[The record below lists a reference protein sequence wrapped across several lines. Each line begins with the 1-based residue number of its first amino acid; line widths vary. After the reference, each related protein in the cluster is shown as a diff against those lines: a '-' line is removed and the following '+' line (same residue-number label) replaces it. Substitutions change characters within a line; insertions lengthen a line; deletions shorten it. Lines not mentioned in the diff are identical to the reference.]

1 MSVIY
6 EEYAP
11 SARPH
16 IAKTQENTK
25 YYDHTYY
32 SHNVFF
38 MTIDELV
45 RFYEGRGMIRRD
57 RARVGHKS

>member
-16 IAKTQENTK
+16 IAETQGYTK
-25 YYDHTYY
+25 YYDHTDH

-38 MTIDELV
+38 MSIDELV
-45 RFYEGRGMIRRD
+45 KFYEKYRMIRRD
-57 RARVGHKS
+57 RARVGQKS

>member
-6 EEYAP
+6 NEYAP
-11 SARPH
+11 AARPH
-16 IAKTQENTK
+16 ISGTQENTK

-38 MTIDELV
+38 MTIDELME
-45 RFYEGRGMIRRD
+45 FYRKRRIIT
-57 RARVGHKS
+57 

>member
-16 IAKTQENTK
+16 IAETQENTK
-25 YYDHTYY
+25 YYDYTDY

-45 RFYEGRGMIRRD
+45 RFYEKRGMIRRD
-57 RARVGHKS
+57 RARV